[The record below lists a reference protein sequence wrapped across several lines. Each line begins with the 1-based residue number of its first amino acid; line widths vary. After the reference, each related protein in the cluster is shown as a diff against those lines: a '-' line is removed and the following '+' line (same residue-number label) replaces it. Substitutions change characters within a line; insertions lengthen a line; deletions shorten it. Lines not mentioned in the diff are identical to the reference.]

1 MKHLNQNQEFRFN
14 EVLFEHRNK
23 EYGAYVLRNESDKI
37 LTKALF
43 VGVSLLAAI
52 SVTPFVISALQG
64 PKIIDSIIACDFGPF
79 DIKDVDQP
87 DVMPP
92 VEVNLPEA
100 QPEKVK
106 TYDATIPEPK
116 ATVKT
121 EKVVEKIEGAVAGP
135 TSNPEGTITTTNYHP
150 VPPQAGTGPAVP
162 YIPPT
167 PPAKVPDN
175 HIASDNE
182 LASEAVFAG
191 GIDAFRNKVMNNFDI
206 SGFEGNGDT
215 MRTIITFVVEKDGT
229 ISGLKANGKD
239 VEFNNEAIRTIKN
252 VKGLWKPAKNKQ
264 GETVRSYF
272 KFPITMNFE

>member
-1 MKHLNQNQEFRFN
+1 MKHPNQNQEFRFN

-23 EYGAYVLRNESDKI
+23 EYGAYALRNESDRL

-52 SVTPFVISALQG
+52 SITPFVISAFQTTEKVIINDPIYRPIGIILNDP
-64 PKIIDSIIACDFGPF
+64 PKENPQVQIQKPE
-79 DIKDVDQP
+79 VQP
-87 DVMPP
+87 
-92 VEVNLPEA
+92 
-100 QPEKVK
+100 QKVK
-106 TYDATIPEPK
+106 TYDASLGEPK
-116 ATVKT
+116 AHVTN

-135 TSNPEGTITTTNYHP
+135 ENNKDGIIATTNYHP

-162 YIPPT
+162 YIQPT
-167 PPAKVPDN
+167 PPAKVSDN
-175 HIASDNE
+175 HIASGDE
-182 LASEAVFAG
+182 LASEAVFTG
-191 GIDAFRNKVMNNFDI
+191 GIDSFRNKVINNFDS

-215 MRTIITFVVEKDGT
+215 MKTVVTFIVEKDGT

-264 GETVRSYF
+264 GEAVRSYF

>member
-23 EYGAYVLRNESDKI
+23 EYGAYALRNESDRI

-52 SVTPFVISALQG
+52 SITPLVISAFKTTETVV
-64 PKIIDSIIACDFGPF
+64 PKEPIYRPIDIIPNDPP
-79 DIKDVDQP
+79 KDK
-87 DVMPP
+87 P
-92 VEVNLPEA
+92 VEIVKPEV
-100 QPEKVK
+100 QPQKVK
-106 TYDATIPEPK
+106 TYDASLGEPK
-116 ATVKT
+116 AHVTN

-135 TSNPEGTITTTNYHP
+135 QNNKDGIIATTNYHP

-167 PPAKVPDN
+167 PPAPKVDDN
-175 HIASDNE
+175 HIADKGE
-182 LASEAVFAG
+182 LSAEAVFAG
-191 GIDAFRNKVMNNFDI
+191 GIDSFRNKVMNSFDG
-206 SGFEGNGDT
+206 SGFESSGDT
-215 MRTIITFVVEKDGT
+215 MRTMITFIVEKDGT
-229 ISGLKANGKD
+229 ISGIKANGKD

-264 GETVRSYF
+264 GENVRSYF
-272 KFPITMNFE
+272 KFPISMNFEQ

>member
-1 MKHLNQNQEFRFN
+1 MKHQNQNQEFRFN

-23 EYGAYVLRNESDKI
+23 EYGAYVLRNESDRL

-52 SVTPFVISALQG
+52 SITPLVISALQG
-64 PKIIDSIIACDFGPF
+64 PKITEQIIACDFGPF
-79 DIKDVDQP
+79 DVKDVDQP
-87 DVMPP
+87 DIPP
-92 VEVNLPEA
+92 VEIKLPA
-100 QPEKVK
+100 VQPEKMK
-106 TYDATIPEPK
+106 TYDATIPEPT
-116 ATVKT
+116 AHVRT
-121 EKVVEKIEGAVAGP
+121 EKVVKKIEGAVAGP
-135 TSNPEGTITTTNYHP
+135 TSNPEGTIATTNYHP
-150 VPPQAGTGPAVP
+150 VPPQVGTGPAVP

-175 HIASDNE
+175 HIASGDE
-182 LASEAVFAG
+182 LASEAAFSG
-191 GIDAFRNKVMNNFDI
+191 GIDAFRNKVINNFDS

-215 MRTIITFVVEKDGT
+215 MKTVITFIVEKDGT

>member
-23 EYGAYVLRNESDKI
+23 EYGAYALRNESDRI

-52 SVTPFVISALQG
+52 SITPFVISAFQSDVRSESGDGVEIVLVD
-64 PKIIDSIIACDFGPF
+64 PVVPP
-79 DIKDVDQP
+79 DIQVK
-87 DVMPP
+87 PP
-92 VEVNLPEA
+92 VQIQKTEV
-100 QPEKVK
+100 QPPKVK
-106 TYDATIPEPK
+106 TYDATLGEPK
-116 ATVKT
+116 AHVTN
-121 EKVVEKIEGAVAGP
+121 EKVIEKIEGAVAGP
-135 TSNPEGTITTTNYHP
+135 ENNKDGIIATTNYHS

-167 PPAKVPDN
+167 SPAKVPDN
-175 HIASDNE
+175 HIADPTE

-191 GIDAFRNKVMNNFDI
+191 GIDSFRNKVMNNFDG
-206 SGFEGNGDT
+206 SGFGDDGGIMKT
-215 MRTIITFVVEKDGT
+215 VITFIVEKDGT

-239 VEFNNEAIRTIKN
+239 ADFNNEAIRTIKN
-252 VKGLWKPAKNKQ
+252 IKGLWKPAKNKQ

-272 KFPITMNFE
+272 KFPISMNFE